1 MDRVVFDVR
10 RAGVC
15 YVTRAAKLLGRWSFT
30 HARVDVFVI
39 HAQAIARFGVVFQC
53 DIRARL
59 GVSRSTMS
67 MMMARLERH
76 GFIERRRSEH
86 DRRRVV
92 VTITPLGQRTF
103 AEVRAHLGPGL
114 LTPHVDGHL
123 LLHDYRTAIPVQR
136 QRILTAIGV
145 LRSQFQDFSRSPYP
159 P

>member
-15 YVTRAAKLLGRWSFT
+15 YVTRAAKLLSRWSFT
-30 HARVDVFVI
+30 HTRVDVFTI
-39 HAQAIARFGVVFQC
+39 HSQVIARHGVVLQC

-67 MMMARLERH
+67 MIMARLEKR
-76 GFIERRRSEH
+76 GLIARRRAEH
-86 DRRRVV
+86 DRRHIV
-92 VTITPLGQRTF
+92 VTITDLGRQAF
-103 AEVRAHLGPGL
+103 DELRAHVGAGL

-123 LLHDYRTAIPVQR
+123 MLHDYRTPVP
-136 QRILTAIGV
+136 V
-145 LRSQFQDFSRSPYP
+145 LRTRLLQLVSVVRNQFGDFSRSPYP